1 VAIVRRNVAEVII
14 VSRPISRTPAA
25 LPVRTRGFKFLRVI
39 YIGVDKLV
47 SSEQRRESHTNM
59 DAIYL
64 AILLVLLLATIGLV
78 LGIDRIGEDR

>member
-1 VAIVRRNVAEVII
+1 
-14 VSRPISRTPAA
+14 
-25 LPVRTRGFKFLRVI
+25 
-39 YIGVDKLV
+39 
-47 SSEQRRESHTNM
+47 M